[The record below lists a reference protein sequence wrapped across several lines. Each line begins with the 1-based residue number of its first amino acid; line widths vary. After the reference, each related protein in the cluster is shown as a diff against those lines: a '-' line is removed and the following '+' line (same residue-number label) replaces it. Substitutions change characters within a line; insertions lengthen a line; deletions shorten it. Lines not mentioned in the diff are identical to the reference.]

1 MDIKSK
7 IILIFGPTAS
17 GKSSFANKVAK
28 KINGEIINADSMQ
41 VYKQLNILTARPKK
55 KDQKNIKHHLYGFQ
69 SVSKNFST
77 GTWLKLVKTKIEEI
91 QKRNKVPILVGGTGL
106 YFRSITEGLVKMPNI
121 PFRFRSKIRL
131 LQKRLGQKKFYKHLV
146 AIDPSIKNQINPN
159 DVQRTI
165 RAFEIK
171 KFTKK
176 SITQWFK
183 RTKILFDPTSFVKIY
198 IDFPREVLVKRIE
211 KRVDRMFKEGAV
223 LEVKK
228 FNRLK
233 VKKDNSSKKVIGIDE
248 ISKLLNGELNLN
260 QAKERV
266 FIKTRQYAKRQTTWA
281 RGQMMSWQK
290 INPKKLSVTLK
301 KFKKSKS

>member
-17 GKSSFANKVAK
+17 GKSSFAIKVAK

-41 VYKQLNILTARPKK
+41 VYKQLNVLTARPNK
-55 KDQKNIKHHLYGFQ
+55 KDQKNIKHHLYGFH
-69 SVSKNFST
+69 SVTKKFST
-77 GTWLKLVKTKIEEI
+77 GAWLKLVKSKIEEV

-106 YFRSITEGLVKMPNI
+106 YFKSITEGLVKMPNI
-121 PFRFRSKIRL
+121 PLRFRNKVRL
-131 LQKRLGQKKFYKHLV
+131 LQKRIGQKKFYKNLIK
-146 AIDPSIKNQINPN
+146 IDPLVKNQINSN

-183 RTKILFDPTSFVKIY
+183 KTKILFDPTSFVRIY
-198 IDFPREVLVKRIE
+198 IDFPREELVNRIK
-211 KRVDRMFKEGAV
+211 KRVDQMFKERVV

-233 VKKDNSSKKVIGIDE
+233 VKKDNSSKKVIGIKE
-248 ISKLLNGELNLN
+248 INKLLNGELNLIE
-260 QAKERV
+260 AKERI

-281 RGQMMSWQK
+281 RGQMTSWQK
-290 INPKKLSVTLK
+290 INSNNLSLILK
-301 KFKKSKS
+301 NL

>member
-7 IILIFGPTAS
+7 IILISGPTGS
-17 GKSSFANKVAK
+17 GKSSFSIKVAK
-28 KINGEIINADSMQ
+28 KINGEIVNADSMQ

-106 YFRSITEGLVKMPNI
+106 YFKSITEGLVEMPNI
-121 PFRFRSKIRL
+121 PSSFRNKVRL
-131 LQKRLGQKKFYKHLV
+131 LQKRLGQKKFYHNLV
-146 AIDPSIKNQINPN
+146 KIDPLIINQINPN

-183 RTKILFDPTSFVKIY
+183 KTKTLFDPTSFIKIY
-198 IDFPREVLVKRIE
+198 IDFSREELIHRIK
-211 KRVDRMFKEGAV
+211 KRVDQMFKDGV
-223 LEVKK
+223 ILEVKK
-228 FNRLK
+228 FNNLK
-233 VKKDNSSKKVIGIDE
+233 VKKDNSSKKIIGIEE
-248 ISKLLNGELNLN
+248 ISMLLKGEINLIE
-260 QAKERV
+260 AKERI

-281 RGQMMSWQK
+281 RGQMTSWQK
-290 INPKKLSVTLK
+290 INPNNLSLTLK
-301 KFKKSKS
+301 KLK